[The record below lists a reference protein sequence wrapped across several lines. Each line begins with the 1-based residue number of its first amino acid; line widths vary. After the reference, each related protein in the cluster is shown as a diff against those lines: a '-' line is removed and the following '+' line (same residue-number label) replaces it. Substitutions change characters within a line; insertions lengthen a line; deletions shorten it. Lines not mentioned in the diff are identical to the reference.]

1 MSIMQAMYSGSSAL
15 INFGEAMTVIG
26 NNLANANTTAFKAST
41 SSFEDVLVQSVGTTG
56 SGAQKQVGTGVGMA
70 DISQNMAQGSFIST
84 SNVTDMSIDGKGFF
98 MVRDPEL
105 TNQLDATGRPMDIFY
120 TRAGSFR
127 KDVKGDLVNSSG
139 LVLQGWELDV
149 DGNQKAGGTSGINL
163 STANTADPRATSRA
177 LVGVNLDS
185 NTVANTATYSPA
197 DPSSFDFSTSVRVF
211 DSRGRGHN
219 VEIQFRK
226 LDTTNAAAGDDNTWE
241 WHAVTDEGDGLGLKA
256 IDTDTTRVTAV
267 PSGADYTAGIL
278 KFNSLGK
285 LQNEGSTPL
294 RFQFSGAEPQ
304 DILFDFGD
312 ALGSSTTVGG
322 VTTQTAAD
330 STNDFTKK
338 TLDMTFDPLAAT
350 AAADT
355 DNTGGE
361 GSIQVSSGFATLR
374 LSQDGFPSGFLDKLA
389 INQDGIVSGS
399 YSNGQT
405 KQLFQIALVDF
416 NDEVALEQAG
426 SNLYKETVNSGLP
439 RVGTAQSGRL
449 GSIVSNSLEQSNVD
463 MSAEFVRMITTQRGF
478 QANSRIVSVTDGM
491 LEELIS
497 LKR

>member
-41 SSFEDVLVQSVGTTG
+41 SSFEDVLVQSVGSTG
-56 SGAQKQVGTGVGMA
+56 SGAQKQVGTGVGLA
-70 DISQNMAQGSFIST
+70 DITQNMSQGAFLST
-84 SNVTDMSIDGKGFF
+84 ASVTDLSIDGKGFF
-98 MVRDPEL
+98 MVKDPAL
-105 TNQLDATGRPMDIFY
+105 STKLDVSGRPMDTFY

-127 KDVKGDLVNSSG
+127 KDIKGDLVNSSG
-139 LVLQGWELDV
+139 LVIQGWELDV
-149 DGNQKAGGTSGINL
+149 DGNQKAGGLTGINI
-163 STANTADPRATSRA
+163 STASNADPMPTSKA
-177 LVGVNLDS
+177 VVGVNLDS
-185 NTVANTATYSPA
+185 NTVAKSDDLIYSATDPATY
-197 DPSSFDFSTSVRVF
+197 DFSTSIRVY
-211 DSRGRGHN
+211 DSRGKGHN

-226 LDTTNAAAGDDNTWE
+226 LNTTDDNTWA
-241 WHAVTDEGDGLGLKA
+241 WHAVTDEAGTGELKA
-256 IDTDTTRVTAV
+256 VDLTATNVKDTPANAT
-267 PSGADYTAGIL
+267 YTAGQL
-278 KFNSLGK
+278 KFNSMGK
-285 LQNEGSTPL
+285 LESEGSTPL
-294 RFQFSGAEPQ
+294 LFNFSGAEPQ
-304 DILFDFGD
+304 EILFDFGD
-312 ALGSSTTVGG
+312 AIG
-322 VTTQTAAD
+322 AKAD
-330 STNDFTKK
+330 STNDFSKK
-338 TLDMTFDPLAAT
+338 TLDVLYGAGTVAE
-350 AAADT
+350 DT

-389 INQDGIVSGS
+389 VNQDGILSG
-399 YSNGQT
+399 YYTNGQT
-405 KQLFQIALVDF
+405 KQLFQVALVDF
-416 NDEVALEQAG
+416 NDELALEQAG

-449 GSIVSNSLEQSNVD
+449 GSILSNSLEQSNVD